1 MADIGAIINLV
12 NSFALSY
19 SFEDAD
25 KSVRALVALFT
36 DDATFSEEL
45 VGGACSGKT
54 EIETALQELSG
65 LTFLADTR
73 HLPSGHVVEL
83 AAGGD
88 RATVRSSTAVFW
100 KCVPV
105 MLVQWT
111 DEVVKRDGRW
121 LFQAR
126 KAEAVQKNLE
136 MIGEM
141 QLRGKKQYAR
151 KDDDA

>member
-1 MADIGAIINLV
+1 MADLSAIVNLV
-12 NSFALSY
+12 NAFALHY
-19 SFEDAD
+19 SFEDSEA
-25 KSVRALVALFT
+25 SVRALLALFA
-36 DDATFSEEL
+36 DDAKFSEEL
-45 VGGACSGKT
+45 VGSCSGKT
-54 EIETALQELSG
+54 EIEAALKELAG

-83 AAGGD
+83 APGGD
-88 RATVRSSTAVFW
+88 SATVQSSTTAFW

-105 MLVQWT
+105 MLVHWT

-121 LFQAR
+121 VFVSR

-136 MIGEM
+136 LIGEM

-151 KDDDA
+151 ADDEA

>member
-1 MADIGAIINLV
+1 MTDIGAVINLV

-19 SFEDAD
+19 SFEEPEPA
-25 KSVRALVALFT
+25 VRALLALFT
-36 DDATFSEEL
+36 DDARFEEEL
-45 VGGACSGKT
+45 VGACSGKT
-54 EIETALQELSG
+54 EIEAALQELSR

-83 AAGGD
+83 EAGGD
-88 RATVRSSTAVFW
+88 RARVRSSSTVFW

-105 MLVQWT
+105 MIVKWT

-136 MIGEM
+136 MIAEM
-141 QLRGKKQYAR
+141 QLRGKKQYAH
-151 KDDDA
+151 KDDEA